1 MTMPVTVQLDA
12 TLVRVVDKIAKE
24 IGKTREEFIEEALEC
39 EVGERELVH
48 IAESRAR
55 EIREGRE
62 RSFEGR
68 KRAKT
73 SRESSFEGRNAPR
86 QAAKVLLKA
95 ETRRGKPR
103 KFF

>member
-55 EIREGRE
+55 EIREGR
-62 RSFEGR
+62 
-68 KRAKT
+68 
-73 SRESSFEGRNAPR
+73 
-86 QAAKVLLKA
+86 A
-95 ETRRGKPR
+95 ETISWEEVKKRNGLQD
-103 KFF
+103 

>member
-48 IAESRAR
+48 IAESRAK
-55 EIREGRE
+55 EIREGH
-62 RSFEGR
+62 
-68 KRAKT
+68 
-73 SRESSFEGRNAPR
+73 
-86 QAAKVLLKA
+86 A
-95 ETRRGKPR
+95 ETISLEEIKEKYGL
-103 KFF
+103 